1 MSISREEV
9 EKVSLLSRLLLSDDE
24 LAKMTAQLGRILEYV
39 EQLNEL
45 DTEDVE
51 PLSHALDVADVL
63 REDRVTDSLP
73 RQDALANAPSSDDE
87 CYLVPAVLGI
97 QE

>member
-9 EKVSLLSRLLLSDDE
+9 EKVSLLSRLLLSDEE

-51 PLSHALDVADVL
+51 PLSHALDVAEVL

-73 RQDALANAPSSDDE
+73 RHDALANAPNSDDE

>member
-45 DTEDVE
+45 DTNDVE
-51 PLSHALDVADVL
+51 PLSHALDVAEVL

-73 RQDALANAPSSDDE
+73 RQDALANAPHSDDE

>member
-9 EKVSLLSRLLLSDDE
+9 EKVSLLSRLLLSDEE

-51 PLSHALDVADVL
+51 PLSHALDVAEVL
-63 REDRVTDSLP
+63 RDDRVTDSLS
-73 RQDALANAPSSDDE
+73 RQDALANAPHSDDE

>member
-1 MSISREEV
+1 MSISRKEV

-73 RQDALANAPSSDDE
+73 RQDALANAPNSDDE

>member
-9 EKVSLLSRLLLSDDE
+9 EKVSLLGRLLLSDDE
-24 LAKMTAQLGRILEYV
+24 LVKMTAQLGRILEYV

-45 DTEDVE
+45 DTGDVE
-51 PLSHALDVADVL
+51 PLSHALDVANVL
-63 REDRVTDSLP
+63 RDDLVTDSLP
-73 RQDALANAPSSDDE
+73 RQDALGGAPNSDDE
-87 CYLVPAVLGI
+87 CYLVPAVLGT

>member
-45 DTEDVE
+45 DTNDVE
-51 PLSHALDVADVL
+51 PLSHALDVSDVL
-63 REDRVTDSLP
+63 RDDRVTDSLP
-73 RQDALANAPSSDDE
+73 RQDALANAPHSDDE